1 MSEIQVLFL
10 TLPAR
15 RRSRRLVQT
24 VPNVSTFF
32 DIEMLTLYK

>member
-15 RRSRRLVQT
+15 RRSRRT
-24 VPNVSTFF
+24 TDRTYVSTFF